1 MPRAILLKTKSV
13 PVDPY
18 DTAFREKTPLVP
30 VFVPVLVHQRVN
42 ESKLLGIL
50 KNDPHARYDSLIIT
64 SQRAVET
71 LDDAMKNL
79 TGRSPQFI
87 ADDR

>member
-13 PVDPY
+13 PTDPY

-42 ESKLLGIL
+42 EPKLLDIL
-50 KNDPHARYDSLIIT
+50 QNEPPARYDSLIIT

-71 LDDAMKNL
+71 LHDAMKNL
-79 TGRSPQFI
+79 TGHSL
-87 ADDR
+87 DLCC

>member
-13 PVDPY
+13 PTDPY

-42 ESKLLGIL
+42 EAKLQSFLR
-50 KNDPHARYDSLIIT
+50 NEPHHHYSSLIIT

-71 LDDAMKNL
+71 LDNAMKNL
-79 TGRSPQFI
+79 TGYHSRDIS
-87 ADDR
+87 

>member
-1 MPRAILLKTKSV
+1 MSLCLESV

-30 VFVPVLVHQRVN
+30 VFVPVLIHQRVN

-50 KNDPHARYDSLIIT
+50 RNEPHDRYDSLIIT

-79 TGRSPQFI
+79 TGRSTRI
-87 ADDR
+87 

>member
-1 MPRAILLKTKSV
+1 MPRAILLKTKSA
-13 PVDPY
+13 PTDPY

-50 KNDPHARYDSLIIT
+50 RNEVHHNYSSLIIT

-79 TGRSPQFI
+79 TGYYPRGISS
-87 ADDR
+87 

>member
-1 MPRAILLKTKSV
+1 MPRAILLKTKNT

-42 ESKLLGIL
+42 ELELQNIL
-50 KNDPHARYDSLIIT
+50 QHDPHKRYIALIVT
-64 SQRAVET
+64 SQRAVEA
-71 LDDAMKNL
+71 LDNATTCL
-79 TGRSPQFI
+79 SGCLPS
-87 ADDR
+87 